1 VPLKNSKI
9 ENTNEN
15 KKIKK
20 IFFLQY
26 GPVIKTTK
34 PKNNDKNKGTNMVA
48 NGIKI
53 LKISSCV
60 NDIKIQ

>member
-1 VPLKNSKI
+1 LPLKNSNI
-9 ENTNEN
+9 EKTKEN
-15 KKIKK
+15 NKMKK

-34 PKNNDKNKGTNMVA
+34 PKNNDKNKGTNIVA
-48 NGIKI
+48 KGIKI

-60 NDIKIQ
+60 NDIEIQ